1 MTITPASAL
10 AMVLTAAWLLLGAW
24 SACHAVMYKRE
35 PRSAG
40 IWVLL
45 SFTLPLLGPWIY
57 WVFGINRIERRVVR
71 RLGRRERPFDPSP
84 VTNVDVESLEQAC
97 IVGPMRGIYRVA
109 QRVTR
114 LPLLPGNEITSL
126 HGGEQAYP
134 EMLEAIRSAERSV
147 TLESYIFDWD
157 DIGRSF
163 VDALDDAAQ
172 RGVSVHVLVD
182 GVGALGSF
190 SRMGRLLLASG
201 AEVASFFPLRFPLG
215 RLRINLRNHRK
226 VLVVDGHTGFTGG
239 MNISQR
245 HVAGEAIPA
254 RAEDLHFKLRGPI
267 VAELQHTFVEGW
279 RVATRK
285 LLSGERY
292 FPTLEQVGHVLCRG
306 VVSGPDEDFE
316 SIHIIIRAAL
326 AAAQEQAYLVT
337 PYFVPTPSLISAMTI
352 AGMRGVDVKLILPG
366 TLDLPYVKWATDSYL
381 WQLLEHGIEVYRMPP
396 PFRHTKLMVVDDRW
410 TFIGSANLD
419 RRSFRLNFE
428 FNVEAYDAAFATRM
442 REVAETLLVGAERV
456 TLEQMDSRPKWR
468 RLRDGTAMLFSQYL

>member
-1 MTITPASAL
+1 MTITPAAAL
-10 AMVLTAAWLLLGAW
+10 AMVLTAAWLILGAW

-35 PRSAG
+35 PRSAA

-45 SFTLPLLGPWIY
+45 SFTLPLVGPWIY
-57 WVFGINRIERRVVR
+57 WVLGINRIERRAVR

-84 VTNVDVESLEQAC
+84 VIDLDVESQDQAC
-97 IVGPMRGIYRVA
+97 IVGPMRGLYRVS

-114 LPLLPGNEITSL
+114 LPLLPGNEVTEL
-126 HGGEQAYP
+126 HGGEEAYP
-134 EMLEAIRSAERSV
+134 EMLEAIRSAKRSV

-157 DIGRSF
+157 EIGRSF
-163 VDALDDAAQ
+163 VDALDEVAK

-226 VLVVDGHTGFTGG
+226 VLVVDGQIGFTGG

-245 HVAGEAIPA
+245 HVGGVAHPA

-279 RVATRK
+279 RVATGK
-285 LLSGERY
+285 ILSGDRY
-292 FPTLEQVGHVLCRG
+292 FAQLEQVGDVLCRG

-316 SIHIIIRAAL
+316 SIHVIIRAAL
-326 AAAQEQAYLVT
+326 ATAQERAYLVT
-337 PYFVPTPSLISAMTI
+337 PYFVPTPSLVSAMAIT
-352 AGMRGVDVKLILPG
+352 GMRGVDVKLILPG
-366 TLDLPYVKWATDSYL
+366 TLDLPYMKWATDSYL
-381 WQLLEHGIEVYRMPP
+381 WQVLQHGIEVYRLPP
-396 PFRHTKLMVVDDRW
+396 PFRHTKLMVVDDQW

-428 FNVEAYDAAFATRM
+428 FNVEAYDTAFARRM
-442 REVAETLLVGAERV
+442 RNVIDKMLLKAERV

-468 RLRDGTAMLFSQYL
+468 RLRDGAVMLFSQYL